1 MSSAASMSIDEAR
14 ALLGTPAGAEP
25 EALQA
30 AFRAAVKLA
39 HPDRSGGDAARFHRV
54 VEAYRLLRA
63 ELSVL
68 PAPARTAPAPSP
80 PSAPSGPARLSISPA
95 QAVMGGELH
104 LIDEAGRRLR
114 VQLPPGLRSGDRL
127 RAGEAVYAIAIGSE
141 DGSVVRGDDLWLT
154 LCLSPSLMDDGGR
167 VVLETPAGP
176 RPVWVT
182 RAAAA
187 RGLIRLRGEG
197 LPAAR
202 GRPAGD
208 LFVRLETR
216 PSSDSEVRQR
226 LRRFAEAWAA

>member
-1 MSSAASMSIDEAR
+1 MSIEEAR
-14 ALLGTPAGAEP
+14 ALLGTPHGADP

-30 AFRAAVKLA
+30 AFRAAVKQA

-68 PAPARTAPAPSP
+68 PAAPTHALSP
-80 PSAPSGPARLSISPA
+80 PPEAGPPRLSITPA
-95 QAVMGGELH
+95 QAVLGGELH

-114 VQLPPGLRSGDRL
+114 VQLPPGLRAGDRL
-127 RAGEAVYAIAIGSE
+127 RAGDVVYDIAVAS
-141 DGSVVRGDDLWLT
+141 DGASVVRGDDLWIT
-154 LCLSPSLMDDGGR
+154 LCLAPSLMDDGGR
-167 VVLETPAGP
+167 VPLETPMGL
-176 RPVWVT
+176 RLIWVS

-187 RGLIRLRGEG
+187 RGLVRLRGEG

-208 LFVRLETR
+208 LFVRLESR
-216 PSSDSEVRQR
+216 PAADSEVRQR
-226 LRRFAEAWAA
+226 LRRFAAAWAA

>member
-1 MSSAASMSIDEAR
+1 MSGAAPMSIDEAR
-14 ALLGTPAGAEP
+14 ALLGTPPGADP

-30 AFRAAVKLA
+30 AFRTAVKLA
-39 HPDRSGGDAARFHRV
+39 HPDRSGGDAGRFHRV

-68 PAPARTAPAPSP
+68 PPAATPSAGPPTPAPA
-80 PSAPSGPARLSISPA
+80 GPARLNISPA

-141 DGSVVRGDDLWLT
+141 GGSVVRGDDLWLT
-154 LCLSPSLMDDGGR
+154 LCLAPSLMDDGGR

>member
-1 MSSAASMSIDEAR
+1 MSIDAAR
-14 ALLGTPAGAEP
+14 ALLGTAPGADP

-30 AFRAAVKLA
+30 AFRQAVKQA

-63 ELSVL
+63 DLSVL
-68 PAPARTAPAPSP
+68 PPAAPPEPATPSP
-80 PSAPSGPARLSISPA
+80 AKPGPARLTISPA

-104 LIDEAGRRLR
+104 LGDEAGRRLR
-114 VQLPPGLRSGDRL
+114 VQLPPGLRAGDRL
-127 RAGEAVYAIAIGSE
+127 RAGEDVYAIAIAAEG
-141 DGSVVRGDDLWLT
+141 GSVVRGDDLWLT
-154 LCLSPSLMDDGGR
+154 LCLAPSLMDDGGR

-176 RPVWVT
+176 RQIWVS

-187 RGLIRLRGEG
+187 RGLVRLRGEG

-216 PSSDSEVRQR
+216 PAADSEVRQR
-226 LRRFAEAWAA
+226 LRRFAAAWAA